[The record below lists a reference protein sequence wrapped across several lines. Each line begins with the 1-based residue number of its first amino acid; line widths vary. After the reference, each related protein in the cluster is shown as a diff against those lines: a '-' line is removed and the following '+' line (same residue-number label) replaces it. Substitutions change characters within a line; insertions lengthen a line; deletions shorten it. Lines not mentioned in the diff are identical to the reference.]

1 MTDTICGHRT
11 DYEIACDSLTSATKA
26 ADDLASE
33 LDSILALL
41 LGCVDD
47 QKQGWR
53 SVYEKKMQELR
64 AAERYVGECQSRRSQ
79 SAMPIGYTGRR

>member
-1 MTDTICGHRT
+1 MSEHRT
-11 DYEIACDSLTSATKA
+11 DYEVACDSLDSATKEV
-26 ADDLASE
+26 DGLASE

-41 LGCVDD
+41 LGCADD

-53 SVYEKKMQELR
+53 AMYEKKLQELR

-79 SAMPIGYTGRR
+79 SAMPIGHVGRR